1 MQSRNDRKTLH
12 RAFRS
17 KSARLE
23 LLFLATITAGLG
35 GCTVGPNYQAPQTTT
50 PASWR
55 SATAASATTMPTAAS
70 GPRLLVSQ
78 ETANLTDWWI
88 VLGDKTLD
96 SLLSQAIQKN
106 LEMKI
111 AIERVNQARA
121 LRGVA
126 TSQLL
131 PTVNAIGGYQRSRI
145 SPNSPIGEQ
154 IPKHM
159 SDDWQ
164 GGFDASWELDL
175 FGRIR
180 RGVEAANADVEVL
193 EDARRDVLVRLL
205 AETARNYV
213 ELRAAQRRLAIATD
227 TLKSQRD
234 TLELVT
240 IRRAAGAVSDLDV
253 SRAAADVRTT
263 EATLPSLQGDI
274 DEAIFSIGVLLGQ
287 EPGVLYDELVVAQP
301 IPVATTAVP
310 IGLPSDLLRRR
321 PDIRRAERA
330 LAAATAR
337 IGVATADFYPRVSL
351 TGSFVMDATKIAR
364 VGDWNSRQFGVGPTV
379 AWNIFDAGRIASNVR
394 FMEARQRE
402 AIVQYQQV
410 VLDSLKETETAI
422 SRYTRE
428 FARRQSMEQ
437 AVRAN
442 ERSVSLA
449 KEQYQAGS
457 IDLLQVLDTQRN
469 LFASQD
475 QLARSD
481 QTISTQLIALYKSL
495 GGGWEG
501 HDPEAK
507 PSSTSA
513 AAE

>member
-1 MQSRNDRKTLH
+1 
-12 RAFRS
+12 
-17 KSARLE
+17 
-23 LLFLATITAGLG
+23 
-35 GCTVGPNYQAPQTTT
+35 
-50 PASWR
+50 
-55 SATAASATTMPTAAS
+55 MPTS
-70 GPRLLVSQ
+70 SNGPRLIVSQ
-78 ETANLTDWWI
+78 ESVDLADWWT

-106 LEMKI
+106 LDVRA

-126 TSQLL
+126 RSQLL
-131 PTVNAIGGYQRSRI
+131 PTVDAVGSYERSRI
-145 SPNSPIGEQ
+145 SPNSPIGQQ
-154 IPKHM
+154 IPKHT

-164 GGFDASWELDL
+164 AGFDANWELDL

-180 RGVEAANADVEVL
+180 RGVEAANADLEAL

-213 ELRAAQRRLAIATD
+213 ELRAAQRRLAIAND

-234 TLELVT
+234 TLELVRA
-240 IRRAAGAVSDLDV
+240 RRAAGAVGDLDV

-263 EATLPSLQGDI
+263 EATIPSLQGDI

-287 EPGVLYDELVVAQP
+287 EPEVLYDQLVVAQP
-301 IPVATTAVP
+301 IPIPATAVP
-310 IGLPSDLLRRR
+310 VGLPSDLLRRR
-321 PDIRRAERA
+321 PDIRQAERA

-351 TGSFVMDATKIAR
+351 TGSFVMDATKFSKL
-364 VGDWNSRQFGVGPTV
+364 GNWDSRQFGIGPTL
-379 AWNIFDAGRIASNVR
+379 AWNVFDAGRIANNVR
-394 FMEARQRE
+394 FTEARQRE
-402 AIVQYQQV
+402 ALVQYQHV

-422 SRYTRE
+422 SRYTKE
-428 FARRQSMEQ
+428 FARRQSLEQ
-437 AVRAN
+437 AVREN

-449 KEQYQAGS
+449 KDQYQAGS

-481 QTISTQLIALYKSL
+481 QTISTELIVLYKSL
-495 GGGWEG
+495 GGGWQG
-501 HDPEAK
+501 HEPDAK
-507 PSSTSA
+507 PPSA
-513 AAE
+513 ARPAGCSRPSCGRSCPPPTS

>member
-1 MQSRNDRKTLH
+1 MPAAANGS
-12 RAFRS
+12 
-17 KSARLE
+17 
-23 LLFLATITAGLG
+23 GLI
-35 GCTVGPNYQAPQTTT
+35 
-50 PASWR
+50 
-55 SATAASATTMPTAAS
+55 
-70 GPRLLVSQ
+70 LSQ
-78 ETANLTDWWI
+78 ETANLTHWWT

-96 SLLSQAIQKN
+96 SLLSQAIRKN
-106 LEMKI
+106 LEVKI

-121 LRGVA
+121 LRSVA
-126 TSQLL
+126 RSQLL
-131 PTVNAIGGYQRSRI
+131 PTVDAVGGYQRSRI

-154 IPKHM
+154 IPKHT

-180 RGVEAANADVEVL
+180 RGVEAANADLEAL

-205 AETARNYV
+205 AETARNYID
-213 ELRAAQRRLAIATD
+213 LRAAQRRLGIADD

-234 TLELVT
+234 TLELVSA
-240 IRRAAGAVSDLDV
+240 RRAAGAVGDLDV

-263 EATLPSLQGDI
+263 EATIPSLQGDI
-274 DEAIFSIGVLLGQ
+274 DEAIFSIAVLLGQ
-287 EPGVLYDELVVAQP
+287 EPGVLYDALVVVQP
-301 IPVATTAVP
+301 IPVPTTPVP
-310 IGLPSDLLRRR
+310 VGLPSDLLRRR

-351 TGSFVMDATKIAR
+351 TGSFVMDATRISR
-364 VGDWNSRQFGVGPTV
+364 VGNWDSRQFGLGPTV
-379 AWNIFDAGRIASNVR
+379 AWNVFDAGRIANNVR
-394 FMEARQRE
+394 FTEARQRE
-402 AIVQYQQV
+402 ALVQYQQV

-422 SRYTRE
+422 SRYTKE
-428 FARRQSMEQ
+428 FARRQSLKE
-437 AVRAN
+437 AVREN

-449 KEQYQAGS
+449 KVQYQAGS

-481 QTISTQLIALYKSL
+481 QMISTQLIALYKSL

-501 HDPEAK
+501 HDP
-507 PSSTSA
+507 PR
-513 AAE
+513 